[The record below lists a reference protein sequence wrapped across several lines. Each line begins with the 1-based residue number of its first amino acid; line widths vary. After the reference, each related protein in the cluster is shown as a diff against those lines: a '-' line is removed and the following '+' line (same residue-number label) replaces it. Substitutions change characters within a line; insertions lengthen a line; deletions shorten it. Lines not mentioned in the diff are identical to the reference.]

1 MSQRAGLVLGSALD
15 QPLFHS
21 AQGVE
26 ARALGQAIGG
36 VGLISHHSVQCRLVW
51 IPKHCLLGQHS
62 YLICISVSP
71 SQDTTTAESG
81 LNPLSPHIYKP

>member
-51 IPKHCLLGQHS
+51 IWDPKALPLGPT
-62 YLICISVSP
+62 LIPHMHLSVP
-71 SQDTTTAESG
+71 
-81 LNPLSPHIYKP
+81 KPRHYHR